1 MEILRLPE
9 KIPCDKRIHFIVG
22 SVFTLFIGIIF
33 ILFSSIFSST
43 FNLSFLTEI
52 IIISILSGLFAYGI
66 EISQKVFKWGTYDLI
81 DAIATFSGSFIVIL
95 SFLVGHL
102 G

>member
-33 ILFSSIFSST
+33 ILFNSI
-43 FNLSFLTEI
+43 LSFNFSTEI

-66 EISQKVFKWGTYDLI
+66 EISQKVFKWGTYDLV

-95 SFLVGHL
+95 SFLIGHL